1 MATIKL
7 KFRASSVP
15 EAEGTLYYQVIHK
28 RNVKCIS
35 TGYHVFRNEWDEKA
49 ANITI
54 PPDWERMHDLLLIKS
69 AIAWEMR
76 QRKET
81 LIRLETSDEDFSM
94 SDLFESFSLLPT
106 CKTVFTFLEEQV
118 ERQERMQKHGT
129 ANTYISAYRCFKE
142 YRQDRDLVFDELTP
156 DMIEEYEAWLANR
169 NQKPNTI
176 RFYLRTLNT
185 MFCKAASNGLLSEG
199 RKLFSRVRLSY
210 VATTKRALSEA
221 DILAM
226 QNLKLEAGTALAFA
240 RDMFMFS
247 FYMRGMP
254 FVDIAFLKKSDLKN
268 GMLSYRR
275 KKTNQPLSVEWE
287 QVHREIVERYA
298 HRTRNSP
305 YMLPIIKETDG
316 TEYKQYKRVQENVNR
331 ALKKIGNMI
340 GLKMPLTAYAARH
353 SWASMARDMN
363 IPIPIISEC
372 MGHQSYKTTQVYLN
386 SIDMSKIS
394 EANRTIIRRVSKGNV
409 AGNQRKSN

>member
-54 PPDWERMHDLLLIKS
+54 PPDWERMQELLLIKS

-94 SDLFESFSLLPT
+94 SDLFESFSLLPP

-118 ERQERMQKHGT
+118 ERQERMQKYGT
-129 ANTYISAYRCFKE
+129 ANTYISAYRRFKE
-142 YRQDRDLVFDELTP
+142 YRHDRDLVFDELTP

-226 QNLKLEAGTALAFA
+226 QNLKLEADTALAFA

-275 KKTNQPLSVEWE
+275 KKTNQPLLVEWE
-287 QVHREIVERYA
+287 QVHRDIVERYA

-394 EANRTIIRRVSKGNV
+394 EANRTIIRRVSKGKM
-409 AGNQRKSN
+409 AGNQCKSN